1 MELVKNRVAPKS
13 GIPTSGLGVLVGYPK
28 GGKTTLAASFPDSYV
43 LELEPGG
50 GDRVDGRIH
59 DIKTLAELRNL
70 LPLLMKESAIK
81 TIVIDTVDVLSGWM
95 ENEIAAEVGL
105 EAITDRKEG
114 VNGFE
119 LWGKFKTRMEKL
131 TTYLK
136 ASGKLALL
144 IAHTRDAKTNE
155 DGQVISPAGIN
166 VPGKSGSF
174 IAAQADFIGFVS
186 KKELGSGLVYSVSF
200 KGGPLGTWGS
210 RIKEING
217 KTIVLSE
224 KNPYQSFADAFKVS
238 GNGKTAAAPTLKTA
252 PKAGKKKAKT
262 KGRG

>member
-1 MELVKNRVAPKS
+1 MELVKNRTAPKS
-13 GIPTSGLGVLVGYPK
+13 GIPTSGLGILVGYPK

-59 DIKTLAELRNL
+59 DIKTLAELRKL
-70 LPLLMKESAIK
+70 LPLLMKESKIK

-95 ENEIAAEVGL
+95 ENEIAAEVGM
-105 EAITDRKEG
+105 EAITDCKEG

-136 ASGKLALL
+136 GSGKLVLL

-166 VPGKSGSF
+166 VPGKSGAF
-174 IAAQADFIGFVS
+174 IAAQADFIGFVA
-186 KKELGSGLVYSVSF
+186 KKEVGSGLVYTVSF
-200 KGGPLGTWGS
+200 RGGPLNQWGS

-217 KTIVLSE
+217 KTIILSE
-224 KNPYQSFADAFKVS
+224 KNPYQSFADAFKVNT
-238 GNGKTAAAPTLKTA
+238 NGAAKTA
-252 PKAGKKKAKT
+252 PVLKKAPAGKKK
-262 KGRG
+262 RSR